1 MKRIFKYT
9 LICAFAI
16 IIFTISIKPVTTA
29 VYKVLYPLRY
39 EEYINKYS
47 KEYELDRFFV
57 MALIKAESNY
67 INDAHSSVAH
77 GLMQITDDTA
87 LWISEKLSIDFEP
100 DDIVNPET
108 NIKMGCF
115 YLDYLLNYYK
125 GNVKLSLA
133 AYNAGMGN
141 VDKWLKNPQY
151 SKNGISLDVIPF
163 AETKKYI
170 EKIEK
175 GTTIY
180 KKLYN
185 KED

>member
-47 KEYELDRFFV
+47 KEYELDRFLV

-87 LWISEKLSIDFEP
+87 IWISEKLSMDFEP
-100 DDIVNPET
+100 DDIVNPEI
-108 NIKMGCF
+108 NISMGCF
-115 YLDYLLNYYK
+115 YLDYLMDYYK

-141 VDKWLKNPQY
+141 VDKWLKNSEY
-151 SKNGISLDVIPF
+151 SKDGISLDVIPF